1 MGILDGVKREQRE
14 LGIRAVEIWCQHVL
28 GEAQR
33 GAPVEEG
40 TLRASG
46 EVTVER
52 TADGADFTISF
63 STPYA
68 AKQHEELGYR
78 HPTGGHAKYLETP
91 FKANL
96 PRLAPVVAAAV
107 AKAAR

>member
-1 MGILDGVKREQRE
+1 MGSLDGVKLRQRAAATQA
-14 LGIRAVEIWCQHVL
+14 IHVWAQHVL

-33 GAPVEEG
+33 AAPVEEG

-46 EVTVER
+46 SVELVETR
-52 TADGADFTISF
+52 DGADCTISF

-68 AKQHEELGYR
+68 ARQHEELGYS
-78 HPTGGHAKYLETP
+78 HPKGGQAKYLETP

-96 PRLAPVVAAAV
+96 PRLAPLVAASVRRATG
-107 AKAAR
+107 